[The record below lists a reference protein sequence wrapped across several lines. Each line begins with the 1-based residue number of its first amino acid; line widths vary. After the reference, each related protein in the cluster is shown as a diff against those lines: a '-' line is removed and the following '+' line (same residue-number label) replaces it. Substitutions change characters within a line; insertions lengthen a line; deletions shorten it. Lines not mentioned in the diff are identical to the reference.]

1 MTARPAEPEIPDE
14 LITYYL
20 QITGRSQFKP
30 AFLEDAAE
38 ITIMEMQQR
47 DIRFYKFLYSAVGE
61 GWRWRDRIVMPEDQL
76 QALIQKPETSI
87 YVLYAEGVPAGY
99 FELERQGE
107 NTELAY
113 FGLRP
118 EFVGRGYGKH
128 LLSAAIDR
136 AFEDGCARLWV
147 HTCNLDAPEA
157 LDNYQKRGFQ
167 IYETRVE
174 PMPQRYV

>member
-1 MTARPAEPEIPDE
+1 MTVQPDQSGIPDA

-20 QITGRSQFKP
+20 QITARSGFKP
-30 AFLEDAAE
+30 AFLEYAAE
-38 ITIMEMQQR
+38 IRIMEMQQR
-47 DIRFYKFLYSAVGE
+47 DVRFYKFLYSAVGE
-61 GWRWRDRIVMPEDQL
+61 GWRWRDRIIMPEDEL

-87 YVLYAEGVPAGY
+87 HVMYARGTPAGY
-99 FELERQGE
+99 FELERQGAS
-107 NTELAY
+107 TELAY

-136 AFEDGCARLWV
+136 AFEDGCGRLWV

-157 LDNYQKRGFQ
+157 LDNYQKRGFVL
-167 IYETRVE
+167 YETKIE